1 VGRDL
6 RITAPGLVYHL
17 TSRGNNEEAIF
28 LASRDYRKFLSKLK
42 EYKKELDFKIYAYC
56 LMKNH
61 FHLLV
66 EEGKRIKIS
75 RLMHK
80 LNTSYSMYFNKK
92 YGRRG
97 HLFESR
103 FFSSQVDR
111 DEYLLEV
118 SRYIYLNPVR
128 AELLGK
134 PEEYP
139 WSSCRAYLSLEE
151 DKLIDKE
158 EVLGLFGGTPERQI
172 KNYKDFLYGQLEAE
186 KRAEE
191 LVYLKLVPDLD
202 E

>member
-6 RITAPGLVYHL
+6 RITAPGQVYHL
-17 TSRGNNEEAIF
+17 TSRGNNDEAIF
-28 LASRDYRKFLSKLK
+28 VALQDYRRFLTKLK
-42 EYKKELDFKIYAYC
+42 KYKKELNFKLYAYC

-66 EEGKRIKIS
+66 EEGRGMKIS
-75 RLMHK
+75 HLMQK

-103 FFSSQVDR
+103 FFSSKVDR

-118 SRYIYLNPVR
+118 SRYIHLNPVR

-139 WSSCRAYLSLEE
+139 WSSCRTYLDLDE
-151 DKLIDKE
+151 DELIDKG
-158 EVLGLFGGTPERQI
+158 EVLGLFGGTSERQV

-191 LVYLKLVPDLD
+191 LAYLKLVPDLD
-202 E
+202 